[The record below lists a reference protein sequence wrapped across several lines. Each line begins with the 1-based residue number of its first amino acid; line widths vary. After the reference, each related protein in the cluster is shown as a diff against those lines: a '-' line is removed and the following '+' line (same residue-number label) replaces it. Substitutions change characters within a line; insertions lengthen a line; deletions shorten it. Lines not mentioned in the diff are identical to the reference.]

1 MSSELW
7 TEGES
12 YSSMCSKPTPHLDAF
27 LHVQTK
33 DSPSEKRLSIPD
45 PFDGLEQLAASRG
58 LSLDHKHVSFSP
70 PGAINSHIAQRNHS
84 HFFFLIV
91 QLLNSCND
99 GSLIFFSFK
108 FLSVVLYK
116 FCFIYKL
123 VATTCI
129 SGLFMDIACSWLLL
143 SEEDGY
149 CIDRRYSRTN
159 EYSTP
164 APLTKGAQGGDYIAQ
179 AAGKGNERGATTN
192 QTQNASVERHGKVY
206 IYI

>member
-1 MSSELW
+1 MKCPHDIDIKADLKCEDTETITSLITGDEKMSSELW

-45 PFDGLEQLAASRG
+45 PFDGLEQLAAPRG

-91 QLLNSCND
+91 QLLNSCNYR
-99 GSLIFFSFK
+99 SFFFFQVSF
-108 FLSVVLYK
+108 S
-116 FCFIYKL
+116 CFIQ
-123 VATTCI
+123 T
-129 SGLFMDIACSWLLL
+129 LFYIQTRRDHHLRAIRGHRMLMVTPIRRRRLL
-143 SEEDGY
+143 
-149 CIDRRYSRTN
+149 
-159 EYSTP
+159 
-164 APLTKGAQGGDYIAQ
+164 
-179 AAGKGNERGATTN
+179 
-192 QTQNASVERHGKVY
+192 H
-206 IYI
+206 